1 MSLKPAM
8 ECSTWCMNGVN
19 ATEIGFG
26 RKDGL
31 PLGNKYDYVKV
42 LTAHV
47 AMQQHGH
54 MMRQQK
60 EMTLM
65 PVGCRLVQRQC

>member
-54 MMRQQK
+54 
-60 EMTLM
+60 
-65 PVGCRLVQRQC
+65 